1 MRCIPLANEK
11 SADAMAPNA
20 GAPVQSCV
28 PSSSQE
34 WPRYWSSTYWAT
46 PKRDQVEDDLQMFLG
61 FKREG
66 EKKERAQT
74 SSHFPLNVI
83 IVFNLF
89 FSVKLFTFSSR
100 APVA

>member
-66 EKKERAQT
+66 EKKREPKPPAISLLM
-74 SSHFPLNVI
+74 SS
-83 IVFNLF
+83 LF
-89 FSVKLFTFSSR
+89 SICFSQ
-100 APVA
+100 